1 MSLTI
6 EKNTVVSLQY
16 ELFDEAG
23 ALIEKTDAPITY
35 LHGGYDGI
43 FPRVEAE
50 LGGKQAGHACVV
62 QLKPEDAFG
71 DFDED
76 LIRSE
81 PRNLFPKNVAVG
93 MQFQGTAQGSD
104 HIAVYTVTE
113 VGADSVTVDAN
124 HPLAGK
130 NVKFSCTVT
139 EVRKATQ
146 EEITHGHVHGAGG
159 HHH

>member
-23 ALIEKTDAPITY
+23 VLIEKTDTPITY

-50 LGGKQAGHACVV
+50 LDGKHSGHACVIP
-62 QLKPEDAFG
+62 LTPDEAFG
-71 DFDED
+71 DYDKE

-81 PRNLFPKNVAVG
+81 PRNLFPKNVSVG

-113 VGADSVTVDAN
+113 VGAESVVVDAN

-130 NVKFSCTVT
+130 TVKFSCTVT
-139 EVRKATQ
+139 EVRKATP
-146 EEITHGHVHGAGG
+146 EEVTHGHVHGAGG